1 MEDIFRQLEGIIL
14 NELYLKL
21 IELIQ
26 KHSLQSYPIE
36 IIPV

>member
-21 IELIQ
+21 LELIQ
-26 KHSLQSYPIE
+26 KHSLQSFTIE
-36 IIPV
+36 TIPV

>member
-26 KHSLQSYPIE
+26 KHSLHPHTLE
-36 IIPV
+36 IISI